1 MSRTGRPT
9 RSTGSTGSTRSKAP
23 KASRTSTRSGGVALA
38 LAATTALAL
47 TVTGC
52 DTVADTAGDIVS
64 SATAAVAS
72 AAEEKMNEV
81 KDGVNATADVKAGET
96 SADGDRT
103 VAEIT
108 ATNPKEQNA
117 DYTIMVNFRDDSGNL
132 LDAVVLNI
140 NGVEPGAS
148 KSGTARS
155 NRTLSG
161 ATTAEIAQALR
172 H

>member
-1 MSRTGRPT
+1 
-9 RSTGSTGSTRSKAP
+9 
-23 KASRTSTRSGGVALA
+23 
-38 LAATTALAL
+38 
-47 TVTGC
+47 
-52 DTVADTAGDIVS
+52 
-64 SATAAVAS
+64 
-72 AAEEKMNEV
+72 MNEV
-81 KDGVNATADVKAGET
+81 KDGVNATGDVKAGTT

-108 ATNPKEQNA
+108 ATNPQDKNA
-117 DYTIMVNFRDDSGNL
+117 DYTVMVNFRDDSGNL

-161 ATTAEIAQALR
+161 TTTAEIAQALR

>member
-1 MSRTGRPT
+1 MT
-9 RSTGSTGSTRSKAP
+9 RIRM
-23 KASRTSTRSGGVALA
+23 RA
-38 LAATTALAL
+38 LAATAAALLAL

-52 DTVADTAGDIVS
+52 TEEDQQKAEDIVS

-72 AAEEKMNEV
+72 AAQEKMNQV
-81 KDGVNATADVKAGET
+81 KDGVNATGDVKAGPT
-96 SADGDRT
+96 KADGDRT

-108 ATNPKEQNA
+108 ATNPQDKNA
-117 DYTIMVNFRDDSGNL
+117 DYTIMVNFRDSDGNL

-140 NGVEPGAS
+140 DGVEPGKS
-148 KSGTARS
+148 KTGTARS

-161 ATTAEIAQALR
+161 SITAEIAQALR

>member
-1 MSRTGRPT
+1 MRRTT
-9 RSTGSTGSTRSKAP
+9 A
-23 KASRTSTRSGGVALA
+23 AALS
-38 LAATTALAL
+38 LAATTAFAL

-52 DTVADTAGDIVS
+52 DTVKDTAGDIVS

-81 KDGVNATADVKAGET
+81 KDGVNATGDVKAGPT
-96 SADGDRT
+96 STDGDRT

-108 ATNPKEQNA
+108 ATNPKDTNA
-117 DYTIMVNFRDDSGNL
+117 DYTIMVTFRDADGNFLDS
-132 LDAVVLNI
+132 VVLDI
-140 NGVEPGAS
+140 DGVPPGKS
-148 KSGTARS
+148 KTGTARS

-161 ATTAEIAQALR
+161 EPKAEIAQALR

>member
-1 MSRTGRPT
+1 MRAQHPRPRARHPRRRATGI
-9 RSTGSTGSTRSKAP
+9 
-23 KASRTSTRSGGVALA
+23 A
-38 LAATTALAL
+38 LAASALLAV

-52 DTVADTAGDIVS
+52 DAAKDAAGDIVS

-81 KDGVNATADVKAGET
+81 KDGVNATGDVKAGQT
-96 SADGDRT
+96 GPDGDRT

-108 ATNPKEQNA
+108 ATNPQDKTA
-117 DYTIMVNFRDDSGNL
+117 DYTVMVNFRDGEGNL
-132 LDAVVLNI
+132 LDAVVLSI
-140 NGVEPGAS
+140 DGVEPGAS

>member
-1 MSRTGRPT
+1 MRRTAGL
-9 RSTGSTGSTRSKAP
+9 
-23 KASRTSTRSGGVALA
+23 ALA

-47 TVTGC
+47 TGC
-52 DTVADTAGDIVS
+52 DTIADTAGDVVS

-96 SADGDRT
+96 STDGDRT

-108 ATNPKEQNA
+108 ATNPKDKNA
-117 DYTIMVNFRDDSGNL
+117 DYTIMVNFRDDGGNL
-132 LDAVVLNI
+132 LDSVVLNI
-140 NGVEPGAS
+140 DGVEPGAS